1 MEYDTAGDPMN
12 GCKWTH
18 KTTEKIARELGRIG
32 VHVSPNTV
40 ARLLKEMKFSLR
52 VNIKNLESGGGKR
65 KPLDPSIR
73 NRQFRYIKRQRSD
86 YARQGWPVISVD
98 TKARVL
104 IGPFYRKGRGWRR
117 DAIEV
122 LDHDFPS
129 DADGVGIPYSIYDTL
144 RNDAFVCVGVS
155 RDTAMFAVDAI
166 RTWWLREGRSHYP
179 GAEEILML
187 ADCGGSNSY
196 RTRLWKQQLQV
207 GFCDR
212 VGLKVR
218 VCHYPPGASKW
229 NPIEHRVFPF
239 ITANWAGE
247 PLVSYE
253 TMLKR
258 IRTTK
263 TKAGLKIRACLI
275 AKQYEKGIKVS
286 DEQMRNLSLKPYRV
300 NPSWNYS
307 IAPSET

>member
-18 KTTEKIARELGRIG
+18 KTTEKIARELGQVGI
-32 VHVSPNTV
+32 HVSPNTV
-40 ARLLKEMKFSLR
+40 AKLLKEMKFSLR

-73 NRQFRYIKRQRSD
+73 DRQFRYIKRQRRD
-86 YARQGWPVISVD
+86 YARHGLPVISVD

-104 IGPFYRKGRGWRR
+104 IGPFYRKGRAWSHE
-117 DAIEV
+117 AIEV

-129 DADGVGIPYSIYDTL
+129 DADGIGIPYSIYDTL
-144 RNDAFVCVGVS
+144 RNDALVCVGVS

-166 RTWWLREGRSHYP
+166 RTWWLRAGRSHYP
-179 GAEEILML
+179 DAQEILIL

-196 RTRLWKQQLQV
+196 RTRLWKYELQES
-207 GFCDR
+207 FCNR

-239 ITANWAGE
+239 ITASWAGE

-258 IRTTK
+258 IRTTTTK
-263 TKAGLKIRACLI
+263 TGLKIRACLI
-275 AKQYEKGIKVS
+275 DKQYEKGIKVS
-286 DEQMRNLSLKPYRV
+286 DDQMCDLSLKTYRV

-307 IAPSET
+307 IAPSKR